1 MTLRSGNRLFTITS
15 LGMEI
20 SWRFVWANFLFL
32 SIFHHHYPW
41 KDALG
46 AFLIAAVL
54 IAWPS
59 GRGWRKIYPVLF
71 QTIGLVLACLHIIYV
86 FHGASLS
93 PGTGFWSTDWP
104 AATFAPSRS
113 ALVWLPMIFKAMIA
127 AVFWFGGMNW
137 ARRERS
143 YDKMILRFDLGL
155 SAFFLLFIVKLLLR
169 LKFGVEVH
177 NDGALMLMTTF
188 FTFGLPTMA
197 LARTHSRAVREYQAG
212 FRRMGVVLSF
222 AAVAVL
228 LGVGSMTFF
237 LPQLT
242 ATAELGYKA
251 LTAVAEPLGPVAV
264 ALLRFLFAPRRG
276 PAGVSSG
283 GGMAQNQ
290 QLPTDTETPWW
301 ADLLTHIV
309 GWGGAGLM
317 ILAGLAVALYFL
329 YQLWKWLMSQTPQTR
344 QSRGWRAV
352 LRQWLDGLN
361 LIWQFV
367 SEWLNNNVRRR
378 SDPVALYEGLV
389 QWGRRSGIYRLAG
402 ETPREYGFRL
412 ANAFP
417 MATDDITAIVRA
429 LETSVYAE
437 QEIESGAMDSIR
449 SGWKRL
455 GRPALWPVR
464 VKVRFLYQM

>member
-41 KDALG
+41 KDAVG
-46 AFLIAAVL
+46 AFLIAAIL
-54 IAWPS
+54 MAWPS
-59 GRGWRKIYPVLF
+59 GRGWRKIYLVLF
-71 QTIGLVLACLHIIYV
+71 QIIGLALACLHIIYV
-86 FHGASLS
+86 FHGVSQS
-93 PGTGFWSTDWP
+93 PDVGFWSMDWP
-104 AATFAPSRS
+104 GATFAPSQS
-113 ALVWLPMIFKAMIA
+113 ALVWLPMIFKAVIA

-143 YDKMILRFDLGL
+143 YDRMILRFDFGL
-155 SAFFLLFIVKLLLR
+155 SAFFLLFIVKWLLR
-169 LKFGVEVH
+169 MKFAVEVH
-177 NDGALMLMTTF
+177 NDGALMLMITF
-188 FTFGLPTMA
+188 FTFGLPAMA

-222 AAVAVL
+222 AALAVL

-242 ATAELGYKA
+242 ATAELGYRA

-264 ALLRFLFAPRRG
+264 AILRFLFAPRRG
-276 PAGVSSG
+276 PAGASSG
-283 GGMAQNQ
+283 GGMAQSPEI
-290 QLPTDTETPWW
+290 PTDAEAPWW
-301 ADLLTHIV
+301 ADIFTYIV
-309 GWGGAGLM
+309 GWGGAGLI

-344 QSRGWRAV
+344 KPKGWRAA
-352 LRQWLDGLN
+352 LFQWLDGLN
-361 LIWQFV
+361 LIWQFI
-367 SEWLNNNVRRR
+367 SEWLKNNVRRR
-378 SDPVALYEGLV
+378 NDPVALYAGLV
-389 QWGRRSGIYRLAG
+389 QWGRRSGIYRLTH
-402 ETPREYGFRL
+402 ETPREYGLRL

-417 MATDDITAIVRA
+417 MAEGDITAIVRA

-437 QEIESGAMDSIR
+437 QTIETLTMDTIR

-455 GRPALWPVR
+455 GRPALWPLR